1 MALWL
6 PLSDTE
12 IMRPDH
18 SRKTAVS
25 ISGEKKPRLL
35 VVEDEELVREVI
47 AEQLI
52 DRGYDVI
59 EAEGGR
65 RALALLDAGCPV
77 DLIISDLSM
86 PGMDGVSLIR
96 AAQMRKPRL
105 PAILLTGYAGETAA
119 LAVGRE
125 LNGSFSLLRKPVTGD
140 HLADRVATLLEA
152 AAIGGGGEA
161 ARPARVV

>member
-1 MALWL
+1 VGSL
-6 PLSDTE
+6 
-12 IMRPDH
+12 R
-18 SRKTAVS
+18 RKCGGLHQTGS
-25 ISGEKKPRLL
+25 TS
-35 VVEDEELVREVI
+35 
-47 AEQLI
+47 LI

-77 DLIISDLSM
+77 DLIITDLSM

-96 AAQMRKPRL
+96 AAQVRKPRL

-125 LNGSFSLLRKPVTGD
+125 LNGSFTLLRKPVTGD

-152 AAIGGGGEA
+152 AAMSRGSEA
-161 ARPARVV
+161 VVPLGWYIDRI